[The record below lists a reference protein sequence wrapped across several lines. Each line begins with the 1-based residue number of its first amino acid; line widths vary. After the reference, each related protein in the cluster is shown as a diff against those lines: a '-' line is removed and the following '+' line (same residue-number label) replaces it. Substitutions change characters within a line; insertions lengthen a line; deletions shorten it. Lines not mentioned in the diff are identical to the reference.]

1 MIHDTMS
8 KIYEYINYFHIFSYF
23 MVKKLKISNNVK
35 IWNTLIIVNMMYNKQ
50 SLLI

>member
-1 MIHDTMS
+1 
-8 KIYEYINYFHIFSYF
+8 
-23 MVKKLKISNNVK
+23 MVKKLKLSNNVK